1 MRTILLLIVIITI
14 KLIVNGESDIVNIMN
29 NTNNINITINDTV
42 IVKLNGVY
50 RIDSL
55 MRGYKLTANPLKIYF
70 RNSVHNVN
78 QNFRITEK
86 NTSLYTIESVSY
98 KKIIG
103 LNDNKN
109 IVLLDPNRAD
119 LFTNIYWEII
129 PLKNK
134 EYIIQNNNTKTI
146 FEISGGNNIQCSITL
161 LELGDNIPDSYKFSF
176 FKLYEEALIKPDH
189 KEYIDKEPVDVLIKY
204 IDLTDKSLNRI
215 GIKQIKKD
223 EDHEE
228 LRYSVRSV
236 LTNIPWIRK
245 IFILMPNERVSFFK
259 PIEEISDKFVYVRD
273 KDLMGFDSANIYAFH
288 FFLFNMSQFG
298 ISDNFIL
305 MDDDYF
311 IGKPIS
317 KYDLFHYDKEQ
328 KKVLPNI
335 ISDEFTELRR
345 DYILMEYD
353 ELYKK
358 KDRID
363 PHTCEGW
370 WFHTLS
376 VHKLLFENFDFPL
389 VNGGFTH
396 NALPLNINDIKE
408 IYEFIKSKYVYAN
421 ETLYSKTRDV
431 FDLQSQTLFNTYLLN
446 IKKRKVHMIPRKFID
461 LGGLKETKNLDIE
474 LFVINTSGE
483 NVYNQ
488 AEFDYEKYRL
498 QAKFFK
504 PTPYE
509 IIVNETNKNQTE
521 IINNINDIINT
532 NTSINI
538 NYNISI
544 YNYSINEL
552 NKKTND
558 ELKLIINNIV
568 EEKNKFKK
576 ENEEMIKKI
585 NDFENEIYKIKGEN
599 KTLSNFGKI
608 FLGKSDKKIKTNN
621 KIFFCF
627 LIIIIL
633 LLFIAFAFIMCL
645 PFGDNVEGNSSI
657 DTLPRVPKISMK
669 KRKKVNYQEEE
680 NMDLNK
686 IIRKNYE

>member
-1 MRTILLLIVIITI
+1 M
-14 KLIVNGESDIVNIMN
+14 NGETDIVNITINQN
-29 NTNNINITINDTV
+29 NTYITNITNITKNDTV

-55 MRGYKLTANPLKIYF
+55 AKRYKLTANPLKIFF
-70 RNSVHNVN
+70 RNSFHNVN

-103 LNDNKN
+103 LDDNKN
-109 IVLLDPNRAD
+109 VVLLDPNRAD
-119 LFTNIYWEII
+119 LSKNIYWEII
-129 PLKNK
+129 PLNNK

-146 FEISGGNNIQCSITL
+146 FEFFGGYSIQCSKTL
-161 LELGDNIPDSYKFSF
+161 LELGDNIPNSYKFSF

-228 LRYSVRSV
+228 LRYCVRSV
-236 LTNIPWIRK
+236 LTNVPWIRK
-245 IFILMPNERVSFFK
+245 IFIVMPNERVRFFK
-259 PIEEISDKFVYVRD
+259 PIEEISDKFVYVKD
-273 KDLMGFDSANIYAFH
+273 KDLMGFESANIYAFH
-288 FFLFNMSQFG
+288 FFLFNMSQFN

-317 KYDLFHYDKEQ
+317 KYDLFHYDEEQ

-335 ISDEFTELRR
+335 ISDEFLELRK
-345 DYILMEYD
+345 DYTFREYD
-353 ELYKK
+353 KLYKK
-358 KDRID
+358 KDKID
-363 PHTCEGW
+363 PHTCDGW
-370 WFHTLS
+370 RLHTLS

-421 ETLYSKTRDV
+421 ATLYSKTRDV

-446 IKKRKVHMIPRKFID
+446 IKKRKVHIIPRKFID
-461 LGGLKETKNLDIE
+461 LRDLKKNKNLDIE

-483 NVYNQ
+483 IKYNQ
-488 AEFDYEKYRL
+488 TEFDYEKERL

-509 IIVNETNKNQTE
+509 IIVNETNKNQTA
-521 IINNINDIINT
+521 IINNINNIINT
-532 NTSINI
+532 NTS
-538 NYNISI
+538 NISI
-544 YNYSINEL
+544 NNYSINEL

-558 ELKLIINNIV
+558 ELKLIINNIT
-568 EEKNKFKK
+568 EEKNRYKK
-576 ENEEMIKKI
+576 ENEELIKKI
-585 NDFENEIYKIKGEN
+585 NDLENEINKIKEEN
-599 KTLSNFGKI
+599 KTISNFGKI

-633 LLFIAFAFIMCL
+633 LLFIVFAIIMCL
-645 PFGDNVEGNSSI
+645 PFGNNVEDNSSVGTI
-657 DTLPRVPKISMK
+657 PRVSKISMR
-669 KRKKVNYQEEE
+669 KRKKGNYQEEE
-680 NMDLNK
+680 SMGLNK
-686 IIRKNYE
+686 IIRKNVE